1 MERTRPRVNMVDVP
15 AYIITQMERFCAWQ
29 ERCPFDVH
37 RKLIPYHLSEGQE
50 ESVIKYLKE
59 NQFLDEDRYVES
71 FVRSKVKAAWG
82 RQKIV
87 AALRA
92 KQVPSTVI
100 DRFCAEISTDD
111 YTEKLRQSIEK
122 WQRGHPD
129 EENARPK
136 LIRHLLAKGYGMEE
150 VMKEL
155 AVSS

>member
-1 MERTRPRVNMVDVP
+1 MVDVP

-37 RKLIPYHLSEGQE
+37 RKLMSYHLSEEQE

-82 RQKIV
+82 KQKIV

-92 KQVPSTVI
+92 KQIPSVLI
-100 DRFCAEISTDD
+100 DQYCAEISTDD

-122 WQRGHPD
+122 WQRSHPNV
-129 EENARPK
+129 ENARTK
-136 LIRHLLAKGYGMEE
+136 LIRHLLSKGYGMEE
-150 VMKEL
+150 VMREIKN
-155 AVSS
+155 

>member
-1 MERTRPRVNMVDVP
+1 MVDVP

-37 RKLIPYHLSEGQE
+37 RKLMSHHLSEEQE
-50 ESVIKYLKE
+50 ESVIKYLKD

-82 RQKIV
+82 KQKIV

-92 KQVPSTVI
+92 KQIPSALI

-122 WQRGHPD
+122 WQRSHPNV
-129 EENARPK
+129 ENARPK
-136 LIRHLLAKGYGMEE
+136 LIRHLLSKGYGMEE
-150 VMKEL
+150 VMR
-155 AVSS
+155 AMNDV

>member
-1 MERTRPRVNMVDVP
+1 MVDVP

-129 EENARPK
+129 VENARPK

>member
-1 MERTRPRVNMVDVP
+1 MVDVP

-37 RKLIPYHLSEGQE
+37 RKLNSYHLSKEQE

-82 RQKIV
+82 KQKIV

-92 KQVPSTVI
+92 KQIPSALI
-100 DRFCAEISTDD
+100 DRYCAEISVDD

-122 WQRGHPD
+122 WQRSHPNV
-129 EENARPK
+129 ENARAK
-136 LIRHLLAKGYGMEE
+136 LVRHLLGKGYGMEE